1 MDIRVMKSEDY
12 DKLYELWMTIKGFG
26 IRSIDDSR
34 EGVTRFLKRNPTTS
48 ITAWDGDTL
57 IGAILCGHDGRTGFF
72 YHVCVA
78 SDYRQHGVGHRMVH
92 FAMKALQAE
101 GINKVSLI
109 AFKSNEVGNEFWHN
123 VGWVERSD
131 VNYYDFVLNEE
142 NITNFI
148 K

>member
-57 IGAILCGHDGRTGFF
+57 IGAILCGHDGRRGCL
-72 YHVCVA
+72 YHVCVRKG
-78 SDYRQHGVGHRMVH
+78 YRRQGVGKAMVVA
-92 FAMKALQAE
+92 FTKNDIGNAFW
-101 GINKVSLI
+101 NKI
-109 AFKSNEVGNEFWHN
+109 
-123 VGWVERSD
+123 GWTERED
-131 VNYYDFVLNEE
+131 LNYYDFTLNEK
-142 NITNFI
+142 NITAFI
-148 K
+148 EED